1 MLSFAKARR
10 EGGGEESGGLATSLD
25 YFCMYICLAVVDAQK
40 VAWDG
45 YEPMSAEKLQ
55 RKHIG
60 KQRVHTHACT
70 HHSQRP
76 SLRRLDR
83 GFGQLQGFI

>member
-1 MLSFAKARR
+1 MLSFAKASR
-10 EGGGEESGGLATSLD
+10 EGEESGSLATSLD

-45 YEPMSAEKLQ
+45 YEPRSAEKLQ
-55 RKHIG
+55 RNSRENILAYTRMYTPFAK
-60 KQRVHTHACT
+60 TE
-70 HHSQRP
+70 SP
-76 SLRRLDR
+76 RLDR